1 MILVLRIEIVD
12 LVLAGQNGQ
21 GTPVTCD
28 SRLMSIYMHEKILIH
43 RKYSRIGNILLSN
56 NPIWSW
62 ETLNLLNI
70 FSIFY
75 QADYLATAVLV
86 QVKISNTIWSPYL
99 FQRDV
104 DGVNK
109 LLLASS
115 SIIGWKNFCVM
126 SPTAFKVFISYFYYT
141 EEFILWYVT
150 GMKIWK
156 ILGIPLKIT
165 QKARYFL

>member
-28 SRLMSIYMHEKILIH
+28 SRLMSIYMHEKILIY

-70 FSIFY
+70 FPIFY

-86 QVKISNTIWSPYL
+86 QVKISNTI
-99 FQRDV
+99 
-104 DGVNK
+104 
-109 LLLASS
+109 LLDT
-115 SIIGWKNFCVM
+115 I
-126 SPTAFKVFISYFYYT
+126 FISKGCRWSQQITTCFIVNYWM
-141 EEFILWYVT
+141 EEFLRHVT
-150 GMKIWK
+150 YCVQSFHLIFLLHWGVHMICMYQGWRFKIK
-156 ILGIPLKIT
+156 GIPIK
-165 QKARYFL
+165 KN